1 MCRTVDQI
9 GLHQRHQRFAKVSR
23 FKIRDKPGLFFVCL
37 FSSFSQDSDKYS
49 TQFDYGVFGITT
61 RDPRMVGEDEFTEL
75 GGPPRSFLSCH
86 CCAEWSPRTSEYW
99 GSKPSHGHIKI
110 TYFLPTVWKD
120 ETNECIDWLIGVLF
134 LGKIEWRIKGKLIY
148 LTKTQSSLCLMVN
161 RLVPEFTLTNA
172 WFQAN
177 KFKVNTF
184 ILKEILYSR
193 IHESQCL
200 IANKF
205 GLDVSASAALLHWHH
220 VAKKS
225 LEQAQPMS
233 SLAEGDEASNL
244 AKGWTFPPKIPAH
257 KWHLSIPTCSWP
269 PGHGGL

>member
-1 MCRTVDQI
+1 MSLLCGVVASD
-9 GLHQRHQRFAKVSR
+9 
-23 FKIRDKPGLFFVCL
+23 IRK
-37 FSSFSQDSDKYS
+37 
-49 TQFDYGVFGITT
+49 
-61 RDPRMVGEDEFTEL
+61 
-75 GGPPRSFLSCH
+75 
-86 CCAEWSPRTSEYW
+86 W
-99 GSKPSHGHIKI
+99 GSKPGHVYIKI
-110 TYFLPTVWKD
+110 TYFLPIVWKD